1 MALISIWLINRIKLD
16 YLRTYVGTGCEAT
29 DCQKKKWL
37 VILSR
42 YLLLTLNS
50 NLTRLKY
57 FFNTFFRW
65 YDFTKPQV
73 WRTGAAISC
82 FINWRHIVRYSLSFS
97 DKNLRRLINTSC
109 ISLLSTASIV
119 RVRNSFRWKL
129 EALGVESIVHRL
141 TALFFLKI

>member
-16 YLRTYVGTGCEAT
+16 YLRAYVGTGCEAT
-29 DCQKKKWL
+29 DYQKKKWL

-65 YDFTKPQV
+65 YDFTKPKV

-97 DKNLRRLINTSC
+97 DKNLRRLMNTTC
-109 ISLLSTASIV
+109 ISLWSTASIV
-119 RVRNSFRWKL
+119 RVRNSFRWKS

>member
-1 MALISIWLINRIKLD
+1 MYPYIINIWLIDWITLD
-16 YLRTYVGTGCEAT
+16 YLRAYVSTGSEAT

-37 VILSR
+37 VVLSR
-42 YLLLTLNS
+42 YLSFKLNS
-50 NLTRLKY
+50 YLTRLGY

-65 YDFTKPQV
+65 YDFTKPQI

-97 DKNLRRLINTSC
+97 DENLRQLMHTNC

-119 RVRNSFRWKL
+119 RVRFSFRWK
-129 EALGVESIVHRL
+129 SRKFISS
-141 TALFFLKI
+141 